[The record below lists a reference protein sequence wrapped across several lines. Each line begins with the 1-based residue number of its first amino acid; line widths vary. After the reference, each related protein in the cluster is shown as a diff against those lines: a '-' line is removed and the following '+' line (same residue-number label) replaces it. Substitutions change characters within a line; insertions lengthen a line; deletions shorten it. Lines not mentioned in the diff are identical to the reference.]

1 MGKGHSSAVRIK
13 YQLNY
18 CNRANLCRFRSRG
31 LPWETKSSG
40 RMKKRIEKLILERL
54 INPVLHSRDPV
65 SEVSLG
71 VAVGVFLGLTPTVG
85 VQMYLVVIVWSIYRY
100 VFRRHFNLP
109 VGVAMVWISNPLTM
123 VPLYYLFLVT
133 GYWLLET
140 KNGLSYEHF
149 AKILT
154 RISETGE
161 TWEKIVESARFILI
175 DLGWPMIIGGLVYAV
190 PGFVFSYFGTKL
202 IVTSHRKNMARVAGM
217 SYEDWQSEN
226 ENQH

>member
-1 MGKGHSSAVRIK
+1 
-13 YQLNY
+13 
-18 CNRANLCRFRSRG
+18 
-31 LPWETKSSG
+31 
-40 RMKKRIEKLILERL
+40 MKKKIEKLIKERL

-85 VQMYLVVIVWSIYRY
+85 VQMYLVAIIWSIYRY
-100 VFRRHFNLP
+100 LFRRHFNLP
-109 VGVAMVWISNPLTM
+109 VGVAVVWISNPLTM

-140 KNGLSYEHF
+140 ENELSYGHF
-149 AKILT
+149 AEILT

-161 TWEKIVESARFILI
+161 TWEKIIESARFILI

-190 PGFVFSYFGTKL
+190 PGFVFSYFGTKF
-202 IVTSHRKNMARVAGM
+202 IVTSHRKNMARVAGI